1 MSLASG
7 RSLSRL
13 QFAEFAGALG
23 AAAGVAAVTG
33 SSSAS
38 SKNMGTLL
46 VREGTPTENRAI
58 AAGLSMAASVIS
70 IVPIL
75 LVFLVFQHRFV
86 HAMTESALK

>member
-70 IVPIL
+70 SSS
-75 LVFLVFQHRFV
+75 RSCRCSWSSS
-86 HAMTESALK
+86 TGSCTR